1 MTTVGGVAVTIH
13 RPKIV
18 DVVTFVY
25 SMGWWVEPC
34 GMMMMM
40 TTTLRSDGMSIP
52 KPDFHAQLVVVL
64 HGCDG

>member
-18 DVVTFVY
+18 DVVIFVY
-25 SMGWWVEPC
+25 SMGWWVDTC
-34 GMMMMM
+34 GMMM
-40 TTTLRSDGMSIP
+40 TTLRSDGMSIP

-64 HGCDG
+64 HGCESDG

>member
-25 SMGWWVEPC
+25 SMGWWVE
-34 GMMMMM
+34 M
-40 TTTLRSDGMSIP
+40 TTLRSDGMSIP

>member
-25 SMGWWVEPC
+25 SMEWWVDTC
-34 GMMMMM
+34 GMMM
-40 TTTLRSDGMSIP
+40 TTLRSDGMSIP
-52 KPDFHAQLVVVL
+52 KPDFRSLVVVL

>member
-1 MTTVGGVAVTIH
+1 MTRSMTTVGGVAVTIH

-25 SMGWWVEPC
+25 SMGWWVE
-34 GMMMMM
+34 M
-40 TTTLRSDGMSIP
+40 TTLRSDGMSIP
-52 KPDFHAQLVVVL
+52 KPAFHAQLVVVL